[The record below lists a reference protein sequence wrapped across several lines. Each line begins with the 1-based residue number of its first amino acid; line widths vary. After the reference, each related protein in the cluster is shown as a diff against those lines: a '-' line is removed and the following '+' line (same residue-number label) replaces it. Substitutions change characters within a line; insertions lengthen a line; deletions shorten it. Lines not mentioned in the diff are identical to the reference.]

1 MKELRNTKQ
10 REEVLH
16 SVKAL
21 CNHPSA
27 EEVYA
32 HVRTNNPNI
41 SKGTVYRNLKDLVDE
56 GYIIKISMAGGADR
70 YDYIHKKHNHI
81 ICKSCGTVKDFEYNF
96 DLEDVKQSVI
106 KQTEVSPLLDGVIMD
121 GICEKCK
128 EKLKNR
134 MY

>member
-1 MKELRNTKQ
+1 MKNYSKQ
-10 REEVLH
+10 REDLLNILKN
-16 SVKAL
+16 SRS
-21 CNHPSA
+21 HPTA
-27 EEVYA
+27 EELYEKAKEKIQSVS
-32 HVRTNNPNI
+32 R
-41 SKGTVYRNLKDLVDE
+41 GTVYRNLKDLVDE
-56 GYIIKISMAGGADR
+56 GYIIKISMASGADR

-106 KQTEVSPLLDGVIMD
+106 KQTEVSPVLDGVIMY

-134 MY
+134 GY

>member
-1 MKELRNTKQ
+1 MKNYSKQ
-10 REEVLH
+10 REDLLNILKN
-16 SVKAL
+16 SRS
-21 CNHPSA
+21 HPTA
-27 EEVYA
+27 EELYEKTKEKIPSVS
-32 HVRTNNPNI
+32 R
-41 SKGTVYRNLKDLVDE
+41 GTVYRNLKDLVDE
-56 GYIIKISMAGGADR
+56 GYIIKISMANGADR

-106 KQTEVSPLLDGVIMD
+106 KQTEVSPLLDGVIMY

-134 MY
+134 GY

>member
-1 MKELRNTKQ
+1 MKNYSKQ
-10 REEVLH
+10 REDLLNILKN
-16 SVKAL
+16 SRS
-21 CNHPSA
+21 HPTA
-27 EEVYA
+27 EELYEKAKEKIPSVS
-32 HVRTNNPNI
+32 R
-41 SKGTVYRNLKDLVDE
+41 GTVYRNLKDLVDE
-56 GYIIKISMAGGADR
+56 GYIIKISMASGADR

-106 KQTEVSPLLDGVIMD
+106 KQTEVSPLLDGVIMY

-134 MY
+134 GY

>member
-1 MKELRNTKQ
+1 MKNYSKQ
-10 REEVLH
+10 REDLLNILKN
-16 SVKAL
+16 SRS
-21 CNHPSA
+21 HPTA
-27 EEVYA
+27 EELYEKAKEKIPSVS
-32 HVRTNNPNI
+32 R
-41 SKGTVYRNLKDLVDE
+41 GTVYRNLKDIVDE
-56 GYIIKISMAGGADR
+56 GYIIKISMASGADR

-106 KQTEVSPLLDGVIMD
+106 KQTEVSPLLDGVIMY

-134 MY
+134 GY

>member
-1 MKELRNTKQ
+1 MKNYSKQ
-10 REEVLH
+10 REDLLNILKN
-16 SVKAL
+16 SRS
-21 CNHPSA
+21 HPTA
-27 EEVYA
+27 EELYEKAKEKIASVS
-32 HVRTNNPNI
+32 R
-41 SKGTVYRNLKDLVDE
+41 GTVYRNLKDLVDE
-56 GYIIKISMAGGADR
+56 GYIIKISMASGADR

-106 KQTEVSPLLDGVIMD
+106 KQTEVSPLLDGVIMY

-134 MY
+134 GY

>member
-1 MKELRNTKQ
+1 M
-10 REEVLH
+10 
-16 SVKAL
+16 
-21 CNHPSA
+21 
-27 EEVYA
+27 
-32 HVRTNNPNI
+32 
-41 SKGTVYRNLKDLVDE
+41 YRNLKDLVDE
-56 GYIIKISMAGGADR
+56 GYIIKISMANGADR

-106 KQTEVSPLLDGVIMD
+106 KQTEVSPLLDGVIMY

-134 MY
+134 GY

>member
-1 MKELRNTKQ
+1 MKNYSKQ
-10 REEVLH
+10 REDLLNILKN
-16 SVKAL
+16 SSS
-21 CNHPSA
+21 HPTA
-27 EEVYA
+27 EELYEKTKEKIPSVS
-32 HVRTNNPNI
+32 R
-41 SKGTVYRNLKDLVDE
+41 GTVYRNLKDLVDE
-56 GYIIKISMAGGADR
+56 GYIIKISMASGADR

-106 KQTEVSPLLDGVIMD
+106 KQTEVSPLLDGVIMY

-134 MY
+134 GY

>member
-1 MKELRNTKQ
+1 MKNYSKQ
-10 REEVLH
+10 REDLLNILKN
-16 SVKAL
+16 SRS
-21 CNHPSA
+21 HPTA
-27 EEVYA
+27 EELYEKAKEKIPSVS
-32 HVRTNNPNI
+32 R
-41 SKGTVYRNLKDLVDE
+41 GTVYRNLKDLVDE
-56 GYIIKISMAGGADR
+56 GYIIKISMASGADR

-106 KQTEVSPLLDGVIMD
+106 KQTEVSTLLDGVIMY

-134 MY
+134 GY

>member
-1 MKELRNTKQ
+1 MKNYSKQ
-10 REEVLH
+10 REDLLNILKN
-16 SVKAL
+16 SRS
-21 CNHPSA
+21 HPTA
-27 EEVYA
+27 EELYEKTKEKIPSVS
-32 HVRTNNPNI
+32 R
-41 SKGTVYRNLKDLVDE
+41 GTVYRNLKYLVDE
-56 GYIIKISMAGGADR
+56 GYIIKISMASGADR

-106 KQTEVSPLLDGVIMD
+106 KQTEVSPLLDGVIMY

-134 MY
+134 RY

>member
-1 MKELRNTKQ
+1 MKNYSKQ
-10 REEVLH
+10 REDLLNILKNSRSHPTVEELYEKAKEKIP
-16 SVKAL
+16 SV
-21 CNHPSA
+21 S
-27 EEVYA
+27 
-32 HVRTNNPNI
+32 R
-41 SKGTVYRNLKDLVDE
+41 GTVYRNLKDLVDE
-56 GYIIKISMAGGADR
+56 GYIIKISMASGADR

-106 KQTEVSPLLDGVIMD
+106 KQTEVSPLLDGVIMY

-134 MY
+134 GY

>member
-1 MKELRNTKQ
+1 MKNYSKQ
-10 REEVLH
+10 REDLLNILKNSRSHPTADELYEKAKEKIP
-16 SVKAL
+16 SV
-21 CNHPSA
+21 S
-27 EEVYA
+27 
-32 HVRTNNPNI
+32 R
-41 SKGTVYRNLKDLVDE
+41 GTVYRNLKDLVDE
-56 GYIIKISMAGGADR
+56 GYIIKISMASGADR

-106 KQTEVSPLLDGVIMD
+106 KQTEVSPLLDGVIMY

-134 MY
+134 GY

>member
-1 MKELRNTKQ
+1 MKNYSKQ
-10 REEVLH
+10 REDLLNILKN
-16 SVKAL
+16 SSS
-21 CNHPSA
+21 HPTA
-27 EEVYA
+27 EELYEKTKEKIPSVS
-32 HVRTNNPNI
+32 R
-41 SKGTVYRNLKDLVDE
+41 GTVYRNLKDLVDE
-56 GYIIKISMAGGADR
+56 GYIIKISMASGADR

-106 KQTEVSPLLDGVIMD
+106 KQTEVSPLLDGVIMY

-134 MY
+134 RY

>member
-1 MKELRNTKQ
+1 MKNYSKQ
-10 REEVLH
+10 REDLLNILKN
-16 SVKAL
+16 SSS
-21 CNHPSA
+21 HPTA
-27 EEVYA
+27 EELYEKAKEKIPSVS
-32 HVRTNNPNI
+32 R
-41 SKGTVYRNLKDLVDE
+41 GTVYRNLKDLVDE
-56 GYIIKISMAGGADR
+56 GYIIKISMASGADR

-106 KQTEVSPLLDGVIMD
+106 KQTEVSPLLDGVIMY

-134 MY
+134 GY

>member
-1 MKELRNTKQ
+1 MKNYSKQ
-10 REEVLH
+10 REDLLNILKN
-16 SVKAL
+16 SRS
-21 CNHPSA
+21 HPTA
-27 EEVYA
+27 EELYEKTKEKIPSVS
-32 HVRTNNPNI
+32 R
-41 SKGTVYRNLKDLVDE
+41 GTVYRNLKDLVDE
-56 GYIIKISMAGGADR
+56 GYIIKISMASGADI

-106 KQTEVSPLLDGVIMD
+106 KQTEVSPLLDGVIMY

-128 EKLKNR
+128 KKLKNR

>member
-1 MKELRNTKQ
+1 MKNYSKQ
-10 REEVLH
+10 REDLLNILKN
-16 SVKAL
+16 SRS
-21 CNHPSA
+21 HPTA
-27 EEVYA
+27 EELYEKTKEKIPSVS
-32 HVRTNNPNI
+32 R
-41 SKGTVYRNLKDLVDE
+41 GTVYRNLKDIVDE
-56 GYIIKISMAGGADR
+56 GYIIKISMASGADR

-106 KQTEVSPLLDGVIMD
+106 KQTEVSPLLDGVIMY

-134 MY
+134 GY